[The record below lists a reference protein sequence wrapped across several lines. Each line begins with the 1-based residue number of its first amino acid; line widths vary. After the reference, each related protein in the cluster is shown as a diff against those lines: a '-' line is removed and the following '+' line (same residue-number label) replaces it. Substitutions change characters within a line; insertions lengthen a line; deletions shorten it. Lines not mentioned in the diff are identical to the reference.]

1 MAAISYSLV
10 GCEVSGYSI
19 PLHRRQRCDASGKE
33 YTRYLR
39 RGVPDA
45 NGMLKCPV
53 CGKGVTLR
61 IQESTGQATVIPRHL
76 ELIVGL

>member
-1 MAAISYSLV
+1 MSGFTVALNRRRR
-10 GCEVSGYSI
+10 CE
-19 PLHRRQRCDASGKE
+19 ASGKE

-39 RGVPDA
+39 RGVPDQHA
-45 NGMLKCPV
+45 SLSCPA

-61 IQESTGQATVIPRHL
+61 SKEPSGPAVVIPRHL

>member
-1 MAAISYSLV
+1 MAAISYSL
-10 GCEVSGYSI
+10 GGDVSGFSI

-33 YTRYLR
+33 YTRFLR
-39 RGVPDA
+39 RGMPDA
-45 NGMLKCPV
+45 NGMMRCPV

-61 IQESTGQATVIPRHL
+61 VQESTGQAVVIPRHL

>member
-10 GCEVSGYSI
+10 GCEVSGA
-19 PLHRRQRCDASGKE
+19 LHRRQRCNASGKE

-61 IQESTGQATVIPRHL
+61 IQESTGQAMVIPRHL